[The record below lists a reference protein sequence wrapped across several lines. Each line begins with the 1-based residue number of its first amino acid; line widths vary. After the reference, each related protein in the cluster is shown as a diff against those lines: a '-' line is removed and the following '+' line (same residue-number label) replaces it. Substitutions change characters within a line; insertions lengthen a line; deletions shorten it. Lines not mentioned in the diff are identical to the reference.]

1 MSLSIWGEAFAELM
15 HADIMLALM
24 VGVLAGTFIGALP
37 ALSGTMGVAIM
48 TPLTFW
54 LSKECGFAMLIGL
67 YNAACFAGGVSAVLI
82 NTPGT
87 PSSVT
92 QCFDGYPLYLKGKG
106 GLALGINAI
115 FSFIGSIVSI
125 FFLAV
130 LAEPIARFTV
140 SFGPAE
146 YFMISLFGIVMM
158 IAVAEGKV
166 LKGFIMGALGI
177 LLSCVGLDPILGM
190 PRFTFGN
197 TSLLAGIDFIPVIVG
212 IFGLGEVL
220 YQTLIR
226 DVRLEKESQEK
237 RHMNMKLGSVW
248 PSREQMCKWTPMALV
263 TACVSTVIGA
273 IPAAGGDISTII
285 CWGNA
290 KKLSKHPE
298 EYGKGSL
305 EGFMV
310 SSTANNGVVG
320 GAMMTML
327 TLGLPGDSVTA
338 VLIGSLMMYG
348 LQPGWAMF
356 NEHQV
361 FTAQIILL
369 MALASVGF
377 LIVGLATAKICSKF
391 FNVSQ
396 PTIWACIVILC
407 IVGSFALNGRF
418 GDVVIMLVMGVLG
431 LFMKYFD
438 FPAGPL
444 VLGLLLGKTLESN
457 MRKALSISGGDYS
470 YFFRRPVSCVIFALI
485 IATFIFPFM
494 KKYVGCIKQKKI
506 DEQNR

>member
-1 MSLSIWGEAFAELM
+1 MSLAIWSEAFVGLM
-15 HADIMLALM
+15 QLDIILALIL
-24 VGVLAGTFIGALP
+24 GVLIGTFIGALP

-67 YNAACFAGGVSAVLI
+67 YNSACFAGGIPAILI

-92 QCFDGYPLYLKGKG
+92 QCFDGHPLYLKGKG

-115 FSFIGSIVSI
+115 FSFIGSIISI

-146 YFMISLFGIVMM
+146 YFMISLFGIIMM

-166 LKGFIMGALGI
+166 LKGFIMGSLGI
-177 LLSCVGLDPILGM
+177 LFSCVGLDPILEI

-197 TSLLAGIDFIPVIVG
+197 VSLLAGIDFIPVIVG

-220 YQTLIR
+220 YQVVIR
-226 DVRLEKESQEK
+226 NEKLERESQEK
-237 RHMNMKLGSVW
+237 RHIDMKLGSIW
-248 PSREQMCKWTPMALV
+248 PTREQMRKWMPSALI
-263 TACVSTVIGA
+263 TACISTVIGA

-290 KKLSKHPE
+290 KKISKHPE

-305 EGFMV
+305 EGLMI

-348 LQPGWAMF
+348 LQPGWSMF

-396 PTIWACIVILC
+396 PTIWTCIVILC

-418 GDVVIMLVMGVLG
+418 GDVIIMLVMGALG

-444 VLGLLLGKTLESN
+444 VLGLLLGETLESN
-457 MRKALSISGGDYS
+457 LRKALSISRGDYS
-470 YFFRRPVSCVIFALI
+470 YFFRRPISFVIFALI
-485 IATFIFPFM
+485 IATLIFPYV
-494 KKYVGCIKQKKI
+494 KKLIKK
-506 DEQNR
+506 